1 MEIITLGELFDFI
14 SGTTKLPKTYK
25 ENGTVFFINYKDV
38 LNSSV
43 ILKPKELISIFEHI
57 NYDKHNVEYD
67 DLLITSTS
75 ETPKDVGIVSIYQG
89 KEKTLLNGFCRIM
102 RLKIKDK
109 IIPKYA
115 FYLLKTDL
123 LRKQICNSSNGI
135 TRYNILWKSLKKI
148 SIKLVN
154 LKYQQDIISIIEPF
168 ENLELLYQEKKNN
181 LVNLLTS
188 LYKHNSSS
196 KKIKLLSFSKIINS
210 KWKNQKY
217 YVETKNINDNYQ
229 INGSLKKI
237 NIDTKPSRANLSV
250 EKNSIIFSKLKG
262 SIKLFPIFDEKYSK
276 FVYSTGFFNIFSL
289 LSNSYLFGFLNSD
302 EFLEQKNA
310 NSTGTLMQG
319 LNKKSLDNIY
329 LYQPNKIY
337 KLDIILILISK
348 INILIKLIND
358 IINNLINLFIL

>member
-1 MEIITLGELFDFI
+1 MEII
-14 SGTTKLPKTYK
+14 KLDNICDVKTGNKNK
-25 ENGTVFFINYKDV
+25 ENNDENGLFPFYTRSQIILKSNNYTIDEEAIIIPGEGSFIPMWNMGKAAIHQRTYIIKSSNLNKLLNKYLYYWWFKNYK
-38 LNSSV
+38 
-43 ILKPKELISIFEHI
+43 ILKQSA
-57 NYDKHNVEYD
+57 VG
-67 DLLITSTS
+67 STVKS
-75 ETPKDVGIVSIYQG
+75 
-89 KEKTLLNGFCRIM
+89 
-102 RLKIKDK
+102 
-109 IIPKYA
+109 
-115 FYLLKTDL
+115 
-123 LRKQICNSSNGI
+123 LRKFHFLKPQIN
-135 TRYNILWKSLKKI
+135 LP
-148 SIKLVN
+148 N

-196 KKIKLLSFSKIINS
+196 KKIKLLSFSKIMNS

-217 YVETKNINDNYQ
+217 YVETKNINDNYE